1 MDKELIKAYETLSK
15 FSHYRISNL
24 EEYDNELHFYYN
36 SFINNLG
43 CECIIQSDKI
53 EILTRVD
60 KIYSKIDFLY
70 LISRLESLK
79 DEISKYK
86 SEHSNITEVDF
97 NYENKYLRVIGL
109 NLDDLTE
116 FVDKILFNII
126 LMITHSGMCSL
137 DNTIYK
143 YTGIYTEED
152 NKEKLQFTLGHRTS
166 SYYELAKSRLKK
178 YEQENPYQN
187 STPQIFDVVTGF
199 TNCSKAK
206 IEIGRSKH
214 SPVNIFV
221 LHSNMIVSLI
231 RLGKIQIDEKNWI
244 IMSEDNKV
252 YYNKTYIGVVLL
264 KNDRYD
270 FKFRGHKEY
279 LRHSILLTI

>member
-15 FSHYRISNL
+15 FSNYRISNL

-36 SFINNLG
+36 SFINNLS
-43 CECIIQSDKI
+43 CECTIQSDKI

-60 KIYSKIDFLY
+60 KIYNKIDFLY

-86 SEHSNITEVDF
+86 SEHSSITEVDF

-109 NLDDLTE
+109 NLNDLTE
-116 FVDKILFNII
+116 FIDKILFNII

-137 DNTIYK
+137 DITIYK

-152 NKEKLQFTLGHRTS
+152 NKEKLQFTLGHKTS
-166 SYYELAKSRLKK
+166 SYYELAHSRLQT

-206 IEIGRSKH
+206 IEIGRSKY
-214 SPVNIFV
+214 STVNIFV

-231 RLGKIQIDEKNWI
+231 RLGKIPIDEKNWI